1 MKRIL
6 LLFAFWGIVS
16 FANAQT
22 EENGFDWGASAVEDT
37 TVVDS
42 SGEEGDQKQE
52 APIVKPYERIEL
64 IIDSITNLIT
74 YSGVVEQEESGS
86 DSLYIRAKKWA
97 AKQFGKEVKYEVD
110 QKNQKLVIK
119 ASLPAYAYG
128 NKYTKRS
135 IGKYDFKVTL
145 WIKEGRYKYQINNLV
160 HESIKSKTGNTM
172 RNYFEYYYTTQTN
185 IRQVDQT
192 LRFADKDI
200 TAMIENMKKLLA
212 DPLFVDEDEW

>member
-1 MKRIL
+1 
-6 LLFAFWGIVS
+6 
-16 FANAQT
+16 
-22 EENGFDWGASAVEDT
+22 
-37 TVVDS
+37 
-42 SGEEGDQKQE
+42 
-52 APIVKPYERIEL
+52 
-64 IIDSITNLIT
+64 
-74 YSGVVEQEESGS
+74 
-86 DSLYIRAKKWA
+86 
-97 AKQFGKEVKYEVD
+97 
-110 QKNQKLVIK
+110 LVIK